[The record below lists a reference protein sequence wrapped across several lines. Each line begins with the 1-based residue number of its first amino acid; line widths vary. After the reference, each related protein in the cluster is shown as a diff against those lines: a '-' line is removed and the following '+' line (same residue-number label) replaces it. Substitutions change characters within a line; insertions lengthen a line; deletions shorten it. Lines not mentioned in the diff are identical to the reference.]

1 MRLRYLALLLAAT
14 WGCGEPVAPDDRPEL
29 IVGVIGSDSAP
40 AGATL
45 PTKVHLTGR
54 ELVALGLLTAPSPC
68 QKIRAFGVGQ
78 AFSVTWVIESRPR
91 GTACFDV
98 IETFAYRLATRLD
111 PGEYRVSVVHRYP
124 DTGWADVVALDTLI
138 RVP

>member
-1 MRLRYLALLLAAT
+1 MRLRSLALLLAVS
-14 WGCGEPVAPDDRPEL
+14 WGCAEPVAPDDRPEL
-29 IVGVIGSDSAP
+29 IVGLVGSDSAP

-45 PTKVHLTGR
+45 PTKGHLTGR
-54 ELVALGLLTAPSPC
+54 DLVALGLLTAPSPC

-78 AFSVTWVIESRPR
+78 ASSVTWVIESRNH
-91 GTACFDV
+91 GTACSDV
-98 IETFAYRLATRLD
+98 IATFAYRLATRLD

-124 DTGWADVVALDTLI
+124 GTGWADVVALDTLI